1 MARFSTGDLLIARDG
16 NLFEFIQL
24 TEHDELGTIAMVRPY
39 RSNRKVGIRLEDVR
53 LHPFFK

>member
-1 MARFSTGDLLIARDG
+1 MSKFNKGDLLLARDG
-16 NLFEFIQL
+16 KLFEFIQL

-39 RSNRKVGIRLEDVR
+39 RTNRKMGIRLEDVR

>member
-1 MARFSTGDLLIARDG
+1 MARFNKGDLLISRDG
-16 NLFEFIQL
+16 KLFEFIQL

-39 RSNRKVGIRLEDVR
+39 RTNRKVGIRLEDVR